1 MPLDPQTLVKHFN
14 KFKPVEGPTGK
25 LVADVLE
32 LPGTNEIY
40 IEPRSGANRR
50 EVTQLAVALAKA
62 RPDAKVEYDFNAV
75 YYPVSANDTP
85 TDVYIRQ
92 IESTTAGSIVKLTKT
107 EDVIMG
113 EVSKTNR
120 VELYDAVIDAIRLS
134 RDNSDKTVFLAF
146 GPFTLAVDGK
156 SDADKL
162 ESAVPKEA
170 RVLNA
175 PPVQP
180 PVPRQHPPRENIGGG
195 FKIG

>member
-1 MPLDPQTLVKHFN
+1 MPLDPQTLVQHFN

-75 YYPVSANDTP
+75 YYPVSATDTP
-85 TDVYIRQ
+85 TDAYIRL
-92 IESTTAGSIVKLTKT
+92 IESNTAGSIVKLTKT
-107 EDVIMG
+107 EDVLLG

-120 VELYDAVIDAIRLS
+120 VELYDALIDAIRLS
-134 RDNSDKTVFLAF
+134 RDNSDRTVFLAF
-146 GPFTLAVDGK
+146 GPVTLAVNGQ
-156 SDADKL
+156 SDADKV
-162 ESAVPKEA
+162 ESTVPPEA

-175 PPVQP
+175 PPARQAA
-180 PVPRQHPPRENIGGG
+180 PRQQPPRENIGGG